1 MDEAGVSMLL
11 LALAPKILAVVLA
24 VIVVSKSYIDFR
36 LRVES
41 LPMFLFWAVT
51 WTVIVIIALFPTT
64 IDLVIAYFGRGTG
77 VGTFLG
83 MALVLLF
90 FLVYRIYA
98 KLGRLEQIVTKAI
111 QETALRAPWNRT
123 Q

>member
-1 MDEAGVSMLL
+1 LLQISSRARGLYELFACQGAAFLECDQLDPWSVCAMDEAGVSMLL

-64 IDLVIAYFGRGTG
+64 IDLVIAYFGRG
-77 VGTFLG
+77 
-83 MALVLLF
+83 
-90 FLVYRIYA
+90 
-98 KLGRLEQIVTKAI
+98 
-111 QETALRAPWNRT
+111 
-123 Q
+123 